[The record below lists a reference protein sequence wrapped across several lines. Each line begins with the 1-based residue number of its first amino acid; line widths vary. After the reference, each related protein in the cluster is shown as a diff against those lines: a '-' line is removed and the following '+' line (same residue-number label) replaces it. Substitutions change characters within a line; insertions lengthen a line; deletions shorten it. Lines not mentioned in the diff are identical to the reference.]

1 MTPRAVGAKRC
12 GAQRE
17 PGRDTEQ
24 AGPWDRCGAAAGA
37 GGSRRQGT
45 MAMADPEQ
53 SPSLGHWE
61 RNKKRGKKTTTTDR
75 LQKHREVLTN
85 ALGHRPSKIAG
96 EILGRGPAASPG
108 DTEPQ
113 HSYLPEGRGRPGTPP
128 ATSGRLCAGSTG
140 CGRALPARV
149 QPVPGL
155 WHPGGSAE
163 HLPAARPPPP
173 ARQDILFVFFCGAH
187 SQRVMS
193 EVRNAG
199 PPCVMRSDSHF

>member
-24 AGPWDRCGAAAGA
+24 TGPWDRCGAAAGA

-45 MAMADPEQ
+45 RPRAVPV
-53 SPSLGHWE
+53 PGTL
-61 RNKKRGKKTTTTDR
+61 GKK
-75 LQKHREVLTN
+75 QKTRQKTN
-85 ALGHRPSKIAG
+85 NHRPPAKAPRSPYKCPRASAKQNRRG
-96 EILGRGPAASPG
+96 DFGKRSSCLPGRYRTTAR
-108 DTEPQ
+108 
-113 HSYLPEGRGRPGTPP
+113 YLPEGRGRPGTPP

>member
-24 AGPWDRCGAAAGA
+24 TGPWDRCGAAAGA

-113 HSYLPEGRGRPGTPP
+113 HVTFPRAGGGRAPRRPP
-128 ATSGRLCAGSTG
+128 AGGSVLAARAVAEPSPRGYSLCRG
-140 CGRALPARV
+140 CGTRGALRNICQLPGPRRQPARTSC
-149 QPVPGL
+149 L
-155 WHPGGSAE
+155 CFSAE
-163 HLPAARPPPP
+163 HTPSGL
-173 ARQDILFVFFCGAH
+173 C
-187 SQRVMS
+187 QR
-193 EVRNAG
+193 
-199 PPCVMRSDSHF
+199 